1 MTKNMGTLDRVIRT
15 IIAVIIV
22 VLLLNGTLTGILAI
36 LLGLFAIAFLGTSAI
51 GWCPL
56 YKPLGI
62 STRKVKQK
70 QES

>member
-22 VLLLNGTLTGILAI
+22 VLLLYGTLTGILAI

-62 STRKVKQK
+62 SMKESEQK
-70 QES
+70 KES

>member
-62 STRKVKQK
+62 STRESEQK
-70 QES
+70 KES